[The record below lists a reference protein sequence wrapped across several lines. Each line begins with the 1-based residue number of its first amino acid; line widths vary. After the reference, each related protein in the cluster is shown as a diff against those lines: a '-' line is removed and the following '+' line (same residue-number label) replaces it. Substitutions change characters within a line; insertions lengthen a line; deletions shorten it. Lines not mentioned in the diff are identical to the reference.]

1 MASNG
6 HHLFT
11 MSSFRENVKNP
22 QFKKKWVFCSTPFS
36 SKMVTF
42 PLKRLQNAIFFKE
55 RLLALG
61 VSYLKVGLETPIFF
75 FPLFSGSG
83 FFFFFMQADS
93 LVRVA
98 V

>member
-1 MASNG
+1 
-6 HHLFT
+6 
-11 MSSFRENVKNP
+11 
-22 QFKKKWVFCSTPFS
+22 
-36 SKMVTF
+36 MVTF